1 MIIKLNK
8 KYLEAFQGAELGA
21 CEDDMRGPSPLTT
34 YEILDRHERNIEI
47 RSAEEAA
54 QIHDTANYG
63 TFRLH
68 ASDRI
73 AERVM
78 AEALK
83 FPGSTEIFRK
93 WNHEQWKALGELVSD
108 AAKQEAT
115 K

>member
-8 KYLEAFQGAELGA
+8 KYLEEFQGAELGA

-63 TFRLH
+63 TFRIH
-68 ASDRI
+68 TSDRI

-78 AEALK
+78 AEALT
-83 FPGSTEIFRK
+83 FPGATEIFRK
-93 WNHEQWKALGELVSD
+93 WNHEQWNALGELLSD
-108 AAKQEAT
+108 AAKQEAA